1 MSIMT
6 SVLDRLK
13 AGEVI
18 VGDGSYVFTLEKRG
32 YVKVGKFTPE
42 SACEHPDAVKQLAI
56 EFARAGADVTQTF
69 TYGST
74 EGMLEYCDYTPE
86 QINQSACDIAW
97 QVATDKKTMVA
108 GGITQTKS
116 YTYQDVKDKQLVQKE
131 ILQNAAILIKNKVD
145 FIILEYFRNVEEIVW
160 AIECLKDCNKPL
172 FASLCIGPRGD
183 SAGVDPGECA
193 VRMARAGADVVGA
206 NCLFDPFINLTV
218 LKKMKK
224 RLDEEKISTFLMSQP
239 LGFMCP
245 DGGRYGYCDL
255 EEFPYALEPRVLTR
269 WEVRRWARA
278 AYQAGVRYIGGCCGF
293 EPYHIRAIAEELAP
307 ERGRLPEGSDKSD
320 YDLATMKKICE
331 SYSGKADVETQY
343 GMRKC
348 CPDFWLKMEPATGR
362 PRSAALSSVNDPEIQ
377 MDG

>member
-1 MSIMT
+1 MTSIM
-6 SVLDRLK
+6 DRLRK
-13 AGEVI
+13 GEAI

-32 YVKVGKFTPE
+32 YVLAGKYTPE
-42 SACEHPDAVKQLAI
+42 AACEHPDAVRQLAM

-74 EGMLEYCDYTPE
+74 EGMLEYCSFTPQ
-86 QINQSACDIAW
+86 QINQAACDIAR
-97 QVATDKKTMVA
+97 QVAKEKNTLVA
-108 GGITQTKS
+108 GGITQTKC
-116 YTYQDVKDKQLVQKE
+116 YTYMEVKDKQLVQSEIRQNAE
-131 ILQNAAILIKNKVD
+131 ILLENNVD
-145 FIILEYFRNVEEIVW
+145 FIILEYFRNVEEMEW
-160 AIECLKDCNKPL
+160 AIDCLKDCNKPL

-218 LKKMKK
+218 IKKMKK
-224 RLDEEKISTFLMSQP
+224 KLDEENISVSLMCQP
-239 LGFMCP
+239 LGFLCP

-255 EEFPYALEPRVLTR
+255 EEFPYALEPRVVTR

-293 EPYHIRAIAEELAP
+293 EPYHIRAIGEELAQ
-307 ERGRLPEGSDKSD
+307 ERGRLPEGSEKSD
-320 YDLATMKKICE
+320 HDLSTMSLICK

-348 CPDFWLKMEPATGR
+348 ETEYWLNMEPATGR
-362 PRSAALSSVNDPEIQ
+362 PRSTALSSVGDPEIN
-377 MDG
+377 